1 MLRPN
6 ILILALIMTSTAIV
20 CAQGLQN
27 VKKSSGSDV
36 GIMIMGSIAN
46 TDAAK
51 TVVLIKEQKSGK
63 VRAVKKGFLVAGE
76 FKVLEA
82 TAKYLLLEKKTGEK
96 QLVYQSSFAREFA
109 GSNSGPA
116 TASSDL
122 DYYSEDGFERKAG
135 KIRMTASFKENL
147 INNDLSKVLMQA
159 SAIPHYVD
167 GQIKGFQLLQI
178 DKGSIFDN
186 AGFKDNDVITSING
200 SALNNVSATIKLLH
214 SLKAENHIEVEYDR
228 NGQVSTATV
237 EIN

>member
-6 ILILALIMTSTAIV
+6 IIISALIIVWTAIAF
-20 CAQGLQN
+20 AQGQSN
-27 VKKSSGSDV
+27 VKMSSGNDV
-36 GIMIMGSIAN
+36 GVLIMGSIAH
-46 TDAAK
+46 TDAAQ
-51 TVVLIKEQKSGK
+51 TVVLIKEAKTGK

-82 TAKYLLLEKKTGEK
+82 TAKYLMLEKKTGEK
-96 QLVYQSSFAREFA
+96 HLVYQSSFAGEFK
-109 GSNSGPA
+109 GNSMPT

-135 KIRMTASFKENL
+135 KIRMTASYKDNM
-147 INNDLSKVLMQA
+147 INNDLSKILMQA

-186 AGFKDNDVITSING
+186 AGFKDNDVIISING
-200 SALNNVSATIKLLH
+200 SVLNNVSATIKLLH
-214 SLKAENHIEVEYDR
+214 SLKAENHIEVEFDR
-228 NGQVSTATV
+228 GGQISTTSV
-237 EIN
+237 EVN